1 MITVSSSP
9 YPGQRPGTSGLRQ
22 RVSVF
27 QQPHYLENFV
37 QAIFNAVPSL
47 AGATLVVGG
56 DGRYYNRP
64 AIARIA
70 ELAAGNGIARLIVGR
85 GGLLSTPAASALIR
99 QRGAAGGLIL
109 SASHNPGGPQ
119 GDFGIK
125 FNGANGA
132 PASEQTGAAIYAAST
147 AISHYQLAEGAC
159 FDLDQLGSAELAG
172 MQVEVIDGV
181 ADYADL
187 MASQFDF
194 AAIGELLRSA
204 NFEFYF
210 DAMHA
215 ITGPYAEEIFCRR
228 LGASRDCL
236 LNDTP
241 REDFGGGHPDPNLAH
256 ASELLAAVN
265 GAGEWALGAASDGDG
280 DRNMVVGSGL
290 FINPCDSLAIIA
302 ANAALLPGFGGGL
315 RGVARSMPTSRAVD
329 RVAAAQRVSCYETPT
344 GWKFFATLLDGG
356 HINLC
361 GEESFGTGGDHL
373 REKDGL
379 WAVLCWLNIIAAR
392 QLSPRAIVYDH
403 WATYG
408 RDFFTRHDY
417 EGLDSA
423 AAVKLLER
431 LQASLAG
438 LAGNRLAGLA
448 VTSAEQF
455 SYTDPVDG
463 ARSSGQG
470 IRLCFD
476 DGSRTVVR
484 LSGTGTSGATLRL
497 YYDRH
502 EPDPALHHA
511 DPQHALAA
519 VIAASAEWLQ
529 LERSVGRAEPDVV
542 T

>member
-56 DGRYYNRP
+56 DGRYHNRA

-70 ELAAGNGIARLIVGR
+70 ELAAGNGVARLLVGR

-109 SASHNPGGPQ
+109 SASHNPGGPH

-132 PASEQTGAAIYAAST
+132 PASEQTSAAIYAAST
-147 AISHYQLAEGAC
+147 AISHYQLAEGEG
-159 FDLDQLGSAELAG
+159 FDLDQIGSSELAG
-172 MQVEVIDGV
+172 MQIEVIDGV

-187 MASQFDF
+187 MARQFDF

-204 NFEFYF
+204 TFEFYF

-228 LGASRDCL
+228 LGASRSCL
-236 LNDTP
+236 LNATP

-256 ASELLAAVN
+256 AGELLAAVN

-302 ANAALLPGFGGGL
+302 ANAPLLAGLGGGL

-329 RVAAAQRVSCYETPT
+329 RVAAAQGIRCYETPT

-361 GEESFGTGGDHL
+361 GEESFGTGADHL

-392 QLSPRAIVYDH
+392 QLSPQAIVEHH

-417 EGLDSA
+417 EGLDSDA
-423 AAVKLLER
+423 AAALLKR
-431 LQASLAG
+431 LEGSLAE
-438 LAGNRLAGLA
+438 LAGSRLAGLA
-448 VTSAEQF
+448 VESAEQF

-470 IRLCFD
+470 IRLCFA
-476 DGSRTVVR
+476 DGSRAVVR

-497 YYDRH
+497 YFDRH
-502 EPDPALHHA
+502 ESDPARHCD
-511 DPQHALAA
+511 DPQRALAA

-529 LERSVGRAEPDVV
+529 LERSVGRSQPDVV